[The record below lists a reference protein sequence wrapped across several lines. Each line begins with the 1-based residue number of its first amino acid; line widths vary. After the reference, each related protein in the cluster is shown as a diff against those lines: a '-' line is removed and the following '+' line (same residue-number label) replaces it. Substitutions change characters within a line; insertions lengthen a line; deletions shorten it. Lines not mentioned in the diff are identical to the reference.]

1 MQSSS
6 TDLSGIERYI
16 AGDTAQ
22 SEFFRIFGFP
32 SDLIRSA
39 AVQALRKFTETDDR
53 HSQRSAAGSV
63 FYHTLV
69 SLVRNALDAF
79 DDWHASQD
87 DDRLTSPR
95 AYRADGL
102 GLAFVQGLLGTGNMN
117 SDLHLRKPL
126 GKVTTLEIR
135 QSHEVTQLELGEDA
149 FTKALDARPQ
159 TLWLVIYAKDG
170 NTVHLEVSL
179 PAGVTED
186 GRITGWDKRIILDDV
201 GMAESFVED
210 RNDDND
216 EGNDVT
222 VAISAR

>member
-1 MQSSS
+1 M
-6 TDLSGIERYI
+6 
-16 AGDTAQ
+16 
-22 SEFFRIFGFP
+22 
-32 SDLIRSA
+32 
-39 AVQALRKFTETDDR
+39 
-53 HSQRSAAGSV
+53 
-63 FYHTLV
+63 
-69 SLVRNALDAF
+69 
-79 DDWHASQD
+79 
-87 DDRLTSPR
+87 
-95 AYRADGL
+95 
-102 GLAFVQGLLGTGNMN
+102 
-117 SDLHLRKPL
+117 
-126 GKVTTLEIR
+126 EIR